1 MNEQDEYKML
11 RHEIAENM
19 KSQQQISVTAVS
31 LTVSVLT
38 IVGSFASDNPY
49 LFLIPLLLLLP
60 SAIKTR
66 DLKDGIMTLSGY
78 LIARYENSSDIP
90 FWETTLNKYRK
101 KYAKTRSKALLALEC
116 SEFAIAGLIC
126 ELLYISAAFSRIQN
140 MEIIPTAVC
149 IISALVIIFLFY
161 ITYNYPNMDF
171 YNIEEKEK
179 RWESILEEHNKQ

>member
-90 FWETTLNKYRK
+90 FW
-101 KYAKTRSKALLALEC
+101 
-116 SEFAIAGLIC
+116 
-126 ELLYISAAFSRIQN
+126 
-140 MEIIPTAVC
+140 
-149 IISALVIIFLFY
+149 
-161 ITYNYPNMDF
+161 D
-171 YNIEEKEK
+171 
-179 RWESILEEHNKQ
+179 